1 MDVVTDV
8 VAGALDVVLDV
19 VTGGLDVLDVVTGG
33 GVAIRIHILYFQHV
47 GDIKFNFKVLS
58 DMSESIKMLNFSK
71 INHFRFKLMLE
82 SVRDVLC
89 IFLFVTERCFE
100 RHLLLTIYI
109 NVLYSF
115 CFSKLVSCCSDI
127 LENLV

>member
-58 DMSESIKMLNFSK
+58 DMSESIKMLKFQ
-71 INHFRFKLMLE
+71 
-82 SVRDVLC
+82 
-89 IFLFVTERCFE
+89 
-100 RHLLLTIYI
+100 
-109 NVLYSF
+109 
-115 CFSKLVSCCSDI
+115 
-127 LENLV
+127 